1 VAFEDSLI
9 GSHDFDPVTAQDELL
24 RRQMG
29 EPLPATLETRDLN
42 TRMLRKLGREPLPR
56 EVSPGL
62 IGPAKTQTP
71 SQQELDFT
79 GFEPAP
85 DAPQT
90 PETLD
95 FSGFEPD
102 EPPKPAEKV
111 PEHYAI
117 TRGFVSG
124 IMKENPEG
132 LAETLEGLSHLG
144 PADLKDSLQGAS
156 KEVAGL
162 AKLRPEEYAKKS
174 GSMWDIKSVG
184 DALTWAGETLGS
196 GLASTVPSLAGGT
209 AGAVVGGRVG
219 GKTGAVVGATA
230 GASVPS
236 AVLNYGEVYKALKD
250 EKVAPEDAAQY
261 AALAVGPM
269 TALDVASLG
278 PIIGRLGGIKE
289 VQSQLARGIAKR
301 IAAEAAKGAGRE
313 GLTEGIQDVI
323 EKATVSW
330 ASGKPFLTEETLK
343 SALENAAGGALVGGV
358 TGGASG
364 IKPDNIAAGPAPSPA
379 PGPGAPGGP
388 LGGPGGPSGAAP
400 GPGPQSSPEDI
411 ADFVRQ
417 AQQGNRNQ
425 QTASGPSQQ
434 QADPDPADLS
444 DADLSAA
451 FQQTRDL
458 FGGASL
464 DDILRQGGWM
474 EGSLDHLDDRGKVVE
489 AVKIGREKAT
499 GTGKFA
505 PENTGPEPG
514 QQPDTSG
521 PQQEGLKPQPP
532 ADHRQ
537 YATLREYGYSDED
550 IGNMSAAQRS
560 REVLDAEA
568 EGIKPDEAM
577 KKYAPPVAE
586 SVTGSA
592 GTRDKP
598 IVAETAE
605 HVQAAQPVEP
615 KSDAQAQAE
624 NYKHAHVELPALG
637 LVGKHSISVET
648 GAGQTRRGVDPSG
661 KAWEVVLKHA
671 YGRIK
676 GTKGADGQ
684 PLDIVIGPNPQSQ
697 HVFVID
703 QHEPGK
709 GFDEHKT
716 FAGFDT
722 PQQAIVAYAGMYND
736 QGAGRIG
743 HVTAFTP
750 EQFEAWRQ
758 GDTTKPLGPK
768 APSAP
773 NTTAGVGADA
783 RALTEAGTVSP
794 VPKGSSLPGGDGNE
808 PASTTHETAAESGQK
823 ETVSEIIPPGRLTAE
838 PAQDHHDQI
847 EAVLGEDYHRVAE
860 VDIQRAAELMA
871 ENEGMSAET
880 AFGQA
885 VIENAVDQGF
895 LTEQE
900 AEQAYGEKVKDVL
913 DAGREGASERG
924 ETVVGEGTEP
934 VEVSSGGAE
943 ETGVIPGSSEDSG
956 AVEDVSAVE
965 AADNQDR
972 EQHDA
977 ERADADAERE
987 AGGAADEE
995 APNAAEVANQRHR
1008 YAVDRATDER
1018 WKELVDATID
1028 QVHPGDIFAA
1038 TRLNIELGSLTTKNA
1053 RAMLEAMGEEEIP
1066 KEESIDI
1073 LARSKIEQ
1081 LQGGKKVAFP
1091 YKDENAQGRMWAT
1104 IVGFEDGYI
1113 NSKGPTKKL
1122 EKLIANPPPPL
1133 PPLPETSDNL
1143 PAGRNDLYVEIE
1155 GKRLP
1160 MASYAQA
1167 SEAYVRAIEQ
1177 TGATA
1182 SGETGPKAPS
1192 LNITDSNGKIVAHIS
1207 YNGKVWS
1214 GPAEKAFGGDAT
1226 LLYNPTERGAGDKQS
1241 EPSAAKI
1248 EDTGEKI
1255 GGARKDQW
1263 AGGLS
1268 LDDYEKMTG
1277 PEQAKN
1283 LTKDKFFPRP
1293 DYQAMVADGV
1303 DPLAAALMKRIYD
1316 RLPSKPNHDRY
1327 RGYDDGSKAYIEALG
1342 KVREA
1347 FKKAK
1352 TADDVKK
1359 IDDAAGIDWSSKG
1372 IIYPIGGR
1380 MNPLAIGWKDERA
1393 AKAAVEQG
1401 FPNMA
1406 AWQRL
1411 FEVQHRTIYP
1421 SSADR
1426 AKGITEPRERWL
1438 ALRKTGGRIGNE
1450 DGYVT
1455 KEEAEAVAKEAY
1467 DKLGDERKK
1476 GDEEPKRPFLEHVFR
1491 SGPDYRDGKDIT
1503 AEQFQETFGFR
1514 GVEWGNYVTQKERQP
1529 LINHAYDALQDL
1541 ARVLKIPPKAISL
1554 NGTLGAAF
1562 GARGR
1567 GGKAAAH
1574 YEPSYVVFNMQKMNG
1589 AGSLAHEFGHALDH
1603 YLGELGTPNAYKGA
1617 AQWASGGDAEPNISK
1632 FRAGDFRDQN
1642 RHLPPKLRTAVNRVL
1657 QGLIGV
1663 EESDALFEQRLRAE
1677 IERGR
1682 EVQQGWRDALKR
1694 YRERKASGG
1703 SGAGMKKAEDQIG
1716 IWERHLKMLERDLE
1730 QGRKKWTY
1738 SNYYREAE
1746 KLSGSTGN
1754 YWKRPVE
1761 LWARAFETYVF
1772 DKLAEEG
1779 FESQYLVHGTEAN
1792 RFGNGFKG
1800 NPFPT
1805 GDERNALIANFD
1817 RVVRALNVTD
1827 GKKIESQPGEPEPVE
1842 TVTKVFKPTPQPSF
1856 QEEAEAVAAD
1866 SAKTLDQAFQA
1877 HFTGGGSFDNILSA
1891 RRFAKER
1898 GFAEDA
1904 KSVEEALEFGIVK
1917 AARSIASNETMRPD
1931 EVYSTLVSLYGKQP
1945 KLGTRTSTSVRD
1957 QAYSTPVPLAYL
1969 AGRLAG
1975 FDGTEKIVYEPTA
1988 GNGALLLAT
1997 NPKGVYANELNP
2009 ERAKNLREQGFF
2021 VGTNDASAPWSGKP
2035 RSYDVVIANPPFG
2048 PVKEGGLTKEFNL
2061 QAETGVPYRTSQID
2075 HAIAIRALEAMKDDG
2090 RAVLIV
2096 GGVHKMAKTEQ
2107 GRADAYNAKDKRE
2120 FYKALFDNYNVAD
2133 HFTVAGELYERQGAG
2148 WPVDVIV
2155 IHGRGKS
2162 ARPLPAVQPPRIYDS
2177 WEALGGKLD
2186 GQQTEGNV
2194 RPAAIEAGVTA
2205 PETGAG
2211 LEGGRGAD
2219 SANAGVGQPGPV
2231 EPVGVRGQRG
2241 ERIGVT
2247 GEAGSG
2253 KPDESGRSGQDQQ
2266 PARSGEQPAT
2276 VDDFDAAFDAALDAA
2291 FGPAATTGDA
2301 TQTAGERPGSRRPKP
2316 TSAGPKPTSEVAK
2329 DTAKA
2334 AVDAADEA
2342 FSALYQLFGGG
2353 KTVAMGVV
2361 FDEDTYKKAKPHFEA
2376 AADKFSEFKNNLGEL
2391 LNRMVAHLRDVMQ
2404 FTREAME
2411 RIKPYLKRFIEDM
2424 RAAEEQEPVRKEA
2437 IKAAP
2442 TETENQVVYKP
2453 RSKVTGLDT
2462 LAPVNMAKPM
2472 ADSLDALETRVGP
2485 LDAFVAK
2492 ELGYKPE
2499 ELGTYFG
2506 AEQVDALA
2514 LAIDNIKAGKGFII
2528 GDQTGIG
2535 KGRVNAAI
2543 IRWAIVNE
2551 RMPVFVTEKP
2561 NLYRDMFRD
2570 LTDIGITDVLKG
2582 EKPRILA
2589 TNATLNLPL
2598 EDGNGVVLKTGDA
2611 KSHNKHLGDV
2621 VRDMRKSYDMV
2632 FTTYNQTQTQKGEE
2646 TARRD
2651 FLRTLSN
2658 QQGGIVIILDEAHNA
2673 GGQKETRG
2681 GKKDEGG
2688 NKAPAGRSGFLRDM
2702 IRNANGVF
2710 YSSATYAKRP
2720 DVMDLYSATDMAM
2733 AVENIG
2739 DLAEAIAKGGIP
2751 MQQAVASMLAKAGQY
2766 MRRERSFAGIN
2777 YNSPSVPV
2785 DRENYDRISYAL
2797 AAIQDLSKYVKK
2809 VADRISQQIRSE
2821 AGAVAGDMAV
2831 GDAGASSS
2839 NFTAVMHNVINQML
2853 LAMKSRWA
2861 IDHAIK
2867 VIKAGEK
2874 PVLTVANTME
2884 AFLED
2889 YADQLDLKPGDEMR
2903 GDFSHVLKKYADRS
2917 RTILIKKAHRAK
2929 GEKPERHYLTDEEL
2943 GSIGKQLYDRAIS
2956 IIESA
2961 DLSGLPLSPIDYI
2974 KGELKKAG
2982 YDTGEITGRTLA
2994 VDYTGKV
3001 PVFSSRP
3008 GGEKTAKGR
3017 TETLKRFN
3025 SRPKRGGYH
3034 AMIINQAGS
3043 TGLSAHASSTF
3054 DDQSKRRMLIVQ
3066 PEGNI
3071 DTHMQILG
3079 RINRTGQVVLPE
3091 YDQLVADIPAEK
3103 RPAANLAKK
3112 MASLNANTTASRTSA
3127 VTSKDTPDFI
3137 NQYGDEIAANWA
3149 SDNPERNFRLGM
3161 PIKISEEGIPDKVD
3175 AMRKLTGRIP
3185 LLPLKEQEALY
3196 EELESEYKALI
3207 DQLDAAG
3214 ENALEAKSLDL
3225 KGRLVEYMEVQGRK
3239 NDSGSPFAAPVIMQ
3253 KVSIARLGKP
3263 FKPVDIINKLRE
3275 AIDPDEA
3282 AAAKFGDGTP
3292 IENLATKLKAFSDPY
3307 SADGKKASD
3316 IWRAQRQGTIDRF
3329 TSYSREIL
3337 DDIETA
3343 EKQATEKEKLDKA
3356 KTRWIS
3362 AHDLV
3367 PIGRRVVIKTA
3378 TSNLTGIVLDVK
3390 QTGSPKNPMAMGSW
3404 KATFAI
3410 ADATR
3415 QMVIPFSRIFPTGGA
3430 NADSNTDVEIEPM
3443 TDWYETYQQTLDK
3456 FLHMQSEAREERWI
3470 AGGNILAG
3478 YDWLDKKGAIV
3489 NYTSYRGTVHQGILT
3504 ARGFDPAKQA
3514 IDHGAIERNPDKIRE
3529 FLESGERLHAKDG
3542 NISIQKGARYSND
3555 WIVVAQKAKQK
3566 GGKYYLDKALTD
3578 LIGDFSSKGGNMVA
3592 YLYPTNFNQGVRRL
3606 MELGAEFRLPT
3617 KRPETVKVTPRKD
3630 DEPPAGDEPLL
3641 ATVRQQY
3648 NLEDHLTP
3656 EQIARAKELVIQ
3668 AVRRMLGDR
3677 ANVGFL
3683 DRPAVLT
3690 DAMKKAWGIG
3700 NEAVAQFKPWSKLI
3714 EFAMDSNLE
3723 TNVPHEVYHFVEYLL
3738 QTDAER
3744 ALMQRETPRIRE
3756 AIKPY
3761 ASAKYS
3767 ISDEQID
3774 RLSDEEV
3781 RAIGME
3787 AFDQGQLRGAH
3798 LGVRRWYQ
3806 KLWDALRWL
3815 AAKLRGMDVKW
3826 PEFSTAGDIYQ
3837 KVRTG
3842 GYREAPGTTPRP
3854 EAEQQEAAAIRP
3866 GGARPGPQPQN
3877 ETISEQLMDRGHD
3890 MLSGLSNRLGIG
3902 RFNTTE
3908 ARTLLQD
3915 KFIRVRRAEESVG
3928 GVPSPL
3934 SAYQAESLY
3943 YGRTGERLE
3952 RLEKDHFEPLIE
3964 AMHDADISPG
3974 EMNNYLYARHAPARN
3989 AYIDSINPNLNG
4001 EGSGWS
4007 DAEAARVLAG
4017 IPAAKL
4023 PDYQRIER
4031 MIRQIIDDTRSTM
4044 VAYGLIS
4051 QETADAWEAMYPD
4064 GTYVPLR
4071 GFAEGSEDENLVG
4084 GRPRGFDIR
4093 GKESKPAFGRK
4104 SEADGPLHYI
4114 IQQAQ
4119 SAIVRGEKNRV
4130 GNTFLRFVRANPDPD
4145 RWQVNAPTLKRRI
4158 DARTGLVTYYADFNY
4173 HMEPDAF
4180 VTKVGGKPM
4189 VIRLYGKDG
4198 MNIARALKSIGASTM
4213 HPVLQVI
4220 HTLTTLQ
4227 SRLSTQW
4234 NPNFT
4239 LPNFARDFGEA
4250 FINLQEQ
4257 DQQRFVTQ
4265 FMKHVAPALAGS
4277 FRALNGAPAGNPYVD
4292 AFREFDRVG
4301 GRVRFF
4307 GLDDPDQIKK
4317 KVNSMMRRLE
4327 GGGFQSVMNLARTVG
4342 EAFEVVNGSVESA
4355 TRLAAY
4361 MAARDVGMSAPD
4373 AAMLARNITVDFNK
4387 RGEWGPAINALFMFG
4402 GASIQGTARLGR
4414 ALMHKRVRRA
4424 AYALVAMGAVGA
4436 LYNMMAGGDDD
4447 DGTPYY
4453 SKIKPWIRDKNL
4465 IIMWPKGYGHDG
4477 KYVKIPLPFGFAP
4490 FHVMGDRAAGVALGK
4505 DKIGQAAH
4513 SVLASVADAFN
4524 PVGEESSLWSM
4535 LVPSLL
4541 RPGLHIATNL
4551 NWTGNPLYPD
4561 HDYNKTKPDAEKY
4574 YRSNSDFSKW
4584 AARTM
4589 NEATG
4594 GSKYKSGWIDVHPGS
4609 IDHVLETVTGGLG
4622 KFVMDVVKTGGAIIK
4637 GEPFDDTR
4645 APIIRRFIGSAK
4657 DPVSDA
4663 QAYYE
4668 AREEA
4673 RKGGGENLRAAR
4685 KDLQSGKNREQAE
4698 SFIRENPN
4706 AARANEIFKAAD
4718 ERMKPLRARKERIEE
4733 STELSR
4739 EQKRKEIDA
4748 VVEQMR
4754 QVQNAARKR
4763 YMELKGARP

>member
-1 VAFEDSLI
+1 MAFENSLI
-9 GSHDFDPVTAQDELL
+9 GSNDFDPVAAQDELL

-62 IGPAKTQTP
+62 IGPAKTKTP
-71 SQQELDFT
+71 SQEELDFT

-85 DAPQT
+85 DTPQT

-95 FSGFEPD
+95 FTGFEPE
-102 EPPKPAEKV
+102 EPPKPEQPAN
-111 PEHYAI
+111 EHWAI

-144 PADLKDSLQGAS
+144 PADMKDSLQGAS

-162 AKLRPEEYAKKS
+162 SKLRPEEYAKKS

-196 GLASTVPSLAGGT
+196 GLASTVPSLAGGV
-209 AGAVVGGRVG
+209 AGGVVGGRVG
-219 GKTGAVVGATA
+219 GKTGAVVGATG

-250 EKVAPEDAAQY
+250 EKVSPEEAAHY
-261 AALAVGPM
+261 AAYAVGPM

-301 IAAEAAKGAGRE
+301 IAVEAAKGAGRE
-313 GLTEGIQDVI
+313 GITEGIQDVI

-343 SALENAAGGALVGGV
+343 SAIENAAGGALVGGV

-364 IKPDNIAAGPAPSPA
+364 IKPDNVAAAPAPSPA
-379 PGPGAPGGP
+379 PGPGAPGGALP
-388 LGGPGGPSGAAP
+388 GAGPGGPR
-400 GPGPQSSPEDI
+400 SSPEDI

-425 QTASGPSQQ
+425 QTAGGPSQQ
-434 QADPDPADLS
+434 QAAPDPADLS

-474 EGSLDHLDDRGKVVE
+474 EGSLDHLDDRGRVVE

-514 QQPDTSG
+514 QTGQQPDTSGDGRTSPQASDSSKNGGKPPYGYSQAEG
-521 PQQEGLKPQPP
+521 PQQEGLKPKAP

-537 YATLREYGYSDED
+537 YAVLREYGYSDED

-568 EGIKPDEAM
+568 EGINADAAM
-577 KKYAPPVAE
+577 QKHAPPVTE
-586 SVTGSA
+586 SVTGEQPHSTESVTTGA
-592 GTRDKP
+592 GTRKAP
-598 IVAETAE
+598 IVAQTAE
-605 HVQAAQPVEP
+605 DVQAAQPVEP
-615 KSDAQAQAE
+615 KSDAQAKAE

-637 LVGKHSISVET
+637 LVGKHSISIET

-684 PLDIVIGPNPQSQ
+684 PLDIVIGPNPQSP

-716 FAGFDT
+716 FTGFDT
-722 PQQAIVAYAGMYND
+722 PQDAIRAYAEMYND

-743 HVTAFTP
+743 GVTAFTP
-750 EQFEAWRQ
+750 EQFNEWRQ
-758 GDTTKPLGPK
+758 GDTTKSITNHEILPPAK
-768 APSAP
+768 VQAEPSA
-773 NTTAGVGADA
+773 
-783 RALTEAGTVSP
+783 
-794 VPKGSSLPGGDGNE
+794 
-808 PASTTHETAAESGQK
+808 
-823 ETVSEIIPPGRLTAE
+823 
-838 PAQDHHDQI
+838 DHHTQI
-847 EAVLGEDYHRVAE
+847 EAVLGEDYARVAE

-885 VIENAVDQGF
+885 VIDNAVEQGF

-900 AEQAYGEKVKDVL
+900 AEQAYGEEVKDVL

-924 ETVVGEGTEP
+924 ETAVGEGAEP
-934 VEVSSGGAE
+934 VEVGASGAE
-943 ETGVIPGSSEDSG
+943 ETGVVSSGSEDSG
-956 AVEDVSAVE
+956 TVEDIAAVE
-965 AADNQDR
+965 ATDVKDG

-977 ERADADAERE
+977 ERADTDTERE
-987 AGGAADEE
+987 AGDRADEKAPDTTEDAEQSVEDRFAADRAAMSKFKKGMDVEFTQPGQFKQSDGSVKEGRIVKAKVVGISSREQGTIFVKEGE
-995 APNAAEVANQRHR
+995 AEWYVQASRLRMAAEKVKA
-1008 YAVDRATDER
+1008 D
-1018 WKELVDATID
+1018 
-1028 QVHPGDIFAA
+1028 
-1038 TRLNIELGSLTTKNA
+1038 TTPVT
-1053 RAMLEAMGEEEIP
+1053 EQEEKPEI
-1066 KEESIDI
+1066 
-1073 LARSKIEQ
+1073 
-1081 LQGGKKVAFP
+1081 
-1091 YKDENAQGRMWAT
+1091 T
-1104 IVGFEDGYI
+1104 
-1113 NSKGPTKKL
+1113 
-1122 EKLIANPPPPL
+1122 
-1133 PPLPETSDNL
+1133 
-1143 PAGRNDLYVEIE
+1143 
-1155 GKRLP
+1155 
-1160 MASYAQA
+1160 
-1167 SEAYVRAIEQ
+1167 
-1177 TGATA
+1177 
-1182 SGETGPKAPS
+1182 
-1192 LNITDSNGKIVAHIS
+1192 
-1207 YNGKVWS
+1207 
-1214 GPAEKAFGGDAT
+1214 
-1226 LLYNPTERGAGDKQS
+1226 
-1241 EPSAAKI
+1241 
-1248 EDTGEKI
+1248 DTGEKI

-1263 AGGLS
+1263 TGGLS
-1268 LDDYEKMTG
+1268 LDDYNAMTG
-1277 PEQAKN
+1277 PEKAKN

-1303 DPLAAALMKRIYD
+1303 DPVAAALMKRIYD

-1347 FKKAK
+1347 FKQAK
-1352 TADDVKK
+1352 TVDQVKA
-1359 IDDAAGIDWSSKG
+1359 IDDTAGINWSDKG

-1380 MNPLAIGWKDERA
+1380 MNPLSIGWKDERA

-1421 SSADR
+1421 SNADR

-1438 ALRKTGGRIGNE
+1438 ALRKTGGRVGNE

-1455 KEEAEAVAKEAY
+1455 KEEAEAAAKSAY
-1467 DKLGDERKK
+1467 DKLGDERKS
-1476 GDEEPKRPFLEHVFR
+1476 GDAEPKRPFLEHVFR
-1491 SGPDYRDGKDIT
+1491 SGPDYRGDKDVT

-1529 LINHAYDALQDL
+1529 LINHAYDALHDL

-1617 AQWASGGDAEPNISK
+1617 AQWASGGDAEPNVSK
-1632 FRAGDFRDQN
+1632 FRVRDFREQN
-1642 RHLPPKLRTAVNRVL
+1642 RHLPPKLQTAVNRVL

-1746 KLSGSTGN
+1746 KLSGSSGN

-1805 GDERNALIANFD
+1805 GDERKALIANFD

-1904 KSVEEALEFGIVK
+1904 KSVEEALEFAVVK
-1917 AARSIASNETMRPD
+1917 AARTEIVGAASPKAAYRVLID
-1931 EVYSTLVSLYGKQP
+1931 LYKSQP

-1975 FDGTEKIVYEPTA
+1975 LDGTEKTVYEPTA
-1988 GNGALLLAT
+1988 GNGALLIAT
-1997 NPKGVYANELNP
+1997 DPKGVYANELNP

-2021 VGTNDASAPWSGKP
+2021 VGTNDASAPWAGKP

-2061 QAETGVPYRTSQID
+2061 KDETGVPYRTSQID
-2075 HAIAIRALEAMKDDG
+2075 HAIAIRALQAMKDDG

-2096 GGVHKMAKTEQ
+2096 GGVHKMVKDEA
-2107 GRADAYNAKDKRE
+2107 GRGDAYNAKDKRE
-2120 FYKALFDNYNVAD
+2120 FYKALFDNYNVVD

-2155 IHGRGKS
+2155 IHGRGK
-2162 ARPLPAVQPPRIYDS
+2162 AALPLPAVQPPRIYDS
-2177 WEALGGKLD
+2177 WESLGGKLD
-2186 GQQTEGNV
+2186 GQQAEGNV
-2194 RPAAIEAGVTA
+2194 RPAATQVGDTA
-2205 PETGAG
+2205 PEAGAG
-2211 LEGGRGAD
+2211 VAGRRGTD

-2231 EPVGVRGQRG
+2231 EPESVRG
-2241 ERIGVT
+2241 ERGERTGVT
-2247 GEAGSG
+2247 GEAGG
-2253 KPDESGRSGQDQQ
+2253 VKPDAAGRSEQDQQ

-2301 TQTAGERPGSRRPKP
+2301 TQTAGERPGSRQPASAAKP
-2316 TSAGPKPTSEVAK
+2316 TSAGPKPTSEVVK
-2329 DTAKA
+2329 DTGKA

-2424 RAAEEQEPVRKEA
+2424 RAAEEPEPARKEA
-2437 IKAAP
+2437 LKSEP

-2453 RSKVTGLDT
+2453 RSLVTGLDT

-2472 ADSLDALETRVGP
+2472 ADSLDALQQRVGP
-2485 LDAFVAK
+2485 LDAFVAD
-2492 ELGYKPE
+2492 ELGYKRD
-2499 ELGTYFG
+2499 ELGKYFG

-2543 IRWAIVNE
+2543 IRWAIVNK
-2551 RMPVFVTEKP
+2551 RMPTFVTEKP

-2589 TNATLNLPL
+2589 TNAALNLPL

-2611 KSHNKHLGDV
+2611 KSHNKHLGEV
-2621 VRDMRKSYDMV
+2621 VRDMRKHYDMV

-2646 TARRD
+2646 TARRG
-2651 FLRTLSN
+2651 FLQQLSA
-2658 QQGGIVIILDEAHNA
+2658 QPGGIVIILDEAHNA
-2673 GGQKETRG
+2673 GGQKQTRG
-2681 GKKDEGG
+2681 GKKTEDGKQE
-2688 NKAPAGRSGFLRDM
+2688 AAGRAGFLRDM

-2720 DVMDLYSATDMAM
+2720 DVMDLYSATDMSM
-2733 AVENIG
+2733 AVDNISG
-2739 DLAEAIAKGGIP
+2739 LADAIAKGGIP

-2777 YNSPSVPV
+2777 YNSPSVSV

-2797 AAIQDLSKYVKK
+2797 AAIQDLSKYVKG
-2809 VADRISQQIRSE
+2809 VADRISKELRAE
-2821 AGAVAGDMAV
+2821 AGGIAGDMAV

-2861 IDHAIK
+2861 VDHAIK

-2889 YADQLDLKPGDEMR
+2889 YADQLDLKPGDEMK

-2917 RTILIKKAHRAK
+2917 RTVLIKKAHREK
-2929 GEKPERHYLTDEEL
+2929 GEKPERHYLSDEEL
-2943 GSIGKQLYDRAIS
+2943 GSIGVQLYNRAVS

-3025 SRPKRGGYH
+3025 SRPKRGGFH

-3043 TGLSAHASSTF
+3043 TGLSAHASATF

-3079 RINRTGQVVLPE
+3079 RVNRTGQVVLPE

-3137 NQYGDEIAANWA
+3137 NQYGDEVAANWA
-3149 SDNPERNFRLGM
+3149 ADNPERNFRLGF

-3196 EELESEYKALI
+3196 EELEGEYKALI

-3225 KGRLVEYMEVQGRK
+3225 KGRLVEYMEVQGKK

-3263 FKPVDIINKLRE
+3263 FTPAQIINRLHE
-3275 AIDPDEA
+3275 AIDPEVTGIADKMDE
-3282 AAAKFGDGTP
+3282 KS
-3292 IENLATKLKAFSDPY
+3292 LAEHLKEFNNPY
-3307 SADGKKASD
+3307 GIIGKKAGD
-3316 IWRAQRQGTIDRF
+3316 IWRKQRQDTIDRF
-3329 TSYSREIL
+3329 TSYSRGIL
-3337 DDIETA
+3337 DEIETA
-3343 EKQATEKEKLDKA
+3343 EKQAVEKEKLDKM
-3356 KTRWIS
+3356 KDRWIA
-3362 AHDLV
+3362 AHTMI

-3390 QTGSPKNPMAMGSW
+3390 QSGEPKNPMALGSW

-3415 QMVIPFSRIFPTGGA
+3415 QMVIPFSRIFGTGGA
-3430 NADSNTDVEIEPM
+3430 NPDSNTDVEIEPM
-3443 TDWYETYQQTLDK
+3443 TDWYETYPQTLDK
-3456 FLHMQSEAREERWI
+3456 YQHMQSEAREERWI
-3470 AGGNILAG
+3470 AGGNILAA
-3478 YDWLDKKGAIV
+3478 YDWLERKGAIV

-3504 ARGFDPAKQA
+3504 ARGFDPGKQA
-3514 IDHGAIERNPDKIRE
+3514 IAHGAIERNPDKIRA
-3529 FLESGERLHAKDG
+3529 FLENGERLHSKDG
-3542 NISIQKGARYSND
+3542 NVSIQKGARYGND
-3555 WIVVAQKAKQK
+3555 WIVVAQKAKAK
-3566 GGKYYLDKALTD
+3566 GGKYYLDKGLTD
-3578 LIGDFSSKGGNMVA
+3578 LIGDFTSKGGNMVA
-3592 YLYPTNFNQGVRRL
+3592 YLYANNFDKGVRRL
-3606 MELGAEFRLPT
+3606 MELGAEFRLPS
-3617 KRPETVKVTPRKD
+3617 KKAETIKVTPRKD
-3630 DEPPAGDEPLL
+3630 DEPPAGDEPSL
-3641 ATVRQQY
+3641 ATVRKSY
-3648 NLEDHLTP
+3648 NLKVTP
-3656 EQIARAKELVIQ
+3656 EQAQEIKKLAVAAIQ
-3668 AVRRMLGDR
+3668 KMVGN
-3677 ANVGFL
+3677 NVGVAFS
-3683 DRPAVLT
+3683 DEAFDPPGRSNEQWAGRGEKAAAVYFPAR
-3690 DAMKKAWGIG
+3690 
-3700 NEAVAQFKPWSKLI
+3700 QLI
-3714 EFAMDSNLE
+3714 VFALDSNLE
-3723 TNVPHEVYHFVEYLL
+3723 TNIPHEAYHAVEFQL
-3738 QTDAER
+3738 QTPVER
-3744 ALMQRETPRIRE
+3744 ELMERETPRIRRL
-3756 AIKPY
+3756 IRDY
-3761 ASAKYS
+3761 AKEKYN
-3767 ISDEQID
+3767 
-3774 RLSDEEV
+3774 LSDDDLAKISGEEV

-3787 AFDQGQLRGAH
+3787 AFMEGRLGGAH
-3798 LGVRRWYQ
+3798 IGIRRWYQ
-3806 KLWDALRWL
+3806 RLIDMLRKLANALRGL
-3815 AAKLRGMDVKW
+3815 GYRSAD
-3826 PEFSTAGDIYQ
+3826 DIYSD
-3837 KVRTG
+3837 VAEGEYSDRSG
-3842 GYREAPGTTPRP
+3842 LTPRS
-3854 EAEQQEAAAIRP
+3854 EVNTSLAAIRP

-3890 MLSGLSNRLGIG
+3890 MLAGLSNRLGIG

-3915 KFIRVRRAEESVG
+3915 KFIRVRRAEQSVG

-3952 RLEKDHFEPLIE
+3952 RLQEDHFEPLIE
-3964 AMHDADISPG
+3964 AMHEADISPG

-3989 AYIDSINPNLNG
+3989 AYIDGINPNLNG

-4017 IPAAKL
+4017 IPAAKM

-4071 GFAEGSEDENLVG
+4071 GFAEGSEDETLVG

-4114 IQQAQ
+4114 FQQAQ

-4180 VTKVGGKPM
+4180 VTKVGGQPM

-4198 MNIARALKSIGASTM
+4198 MNIARALKSMGASTM
-4213 HPVLQVI
+4213 HPVLQII

-4239 LPNFARDFGEA
+4239 LPNFARDLGEA

-4277 FRALNGAPAGNPYVD
+4277 FRALNGAPSGDAYVD

-4317 KVNSMMRRLE
+4317 KVNAMMRRLE
-4327 GGGFQSVMNLARTVG
+4327 GGGFQSVMNLGRTVAD
-4342 EAFEVVNGSVESA
+4342 AFDVVNGSVESA

-4524 PVGEESSLWSM
+4524 PVGEESSLWAM

-4561 HDYNKTKPDAEKY
+4561 HEYNKTKPDAEKY

-4594 GSKYKSGWIDVHPGS
+4594 GSKYQSGWIDVHPGS

-4657 DPVSDA
+4657 DPISDA

-4668 AREEA
+4668 ARDEA

-4718 ERMKPLRARKERIEE
+4718 ERMKPLRARRDAIEQ
-4733 STELSR
+4733 SDKLSR
-4739 EQKRKEIDA
+4739 DEKRKQIDA
-4748 VVEQMR
+4748 ITEQMR

-4763 YMELKGARP
+4763 YMDLKGARP